1 MQKKIDSSIVA
12 KSGRSL
18 MVELQE
24 NQKNGVKKLNIF
36 TVDEEGVCREI
47 GSFTPYELKRGKCKQ
62 AIGNVFPELILSDAG
77 EKECGEIIDDL
88 KKIFINDTPVA
99 ESNTFSIKEVQ
110 EMTYEYIREHEKKD
124 CLELDEDKGVC
135 KLNYDFVDTV
145 LKSKL
150 NTGWE
155 RLEFGRMLKRQG
167 ILHEGNDRLAKKETL
182 SVGKGQYRALEFDI
196 EFKGVLCNE

>member
-1 MQKKIDSSIVA
+1 
-12 KSGRSL
+12 
-18 MVELQE
+18 
-24 NQKNGVKKLNIF
+24 
-36 TVDEEGVCREI
+36 
-47 GSFTPYELKRGKCKQ
+47 
-62 AIGNVFPELILSDAG
+62 
-77 EKECGEIIDDL
+77 
-88 KKIFINDTPVA
+88 
-99 ESNTFSIKEVQ
+99 
-110 EMTYEYIREHEKKD
+110 MTYEYIREHEKKD
-124 CLELDEDKGVC
+124 CLELDENKGVC